1 MLGKPSSAVPM
12 EQFASRIQSERCNS
26 KASEASQD
34 PVEDEA
40 AFVTVKGQLTGL
52 TPLWNIRMEF
62 AVEALYSL
70 LQAH

>member
-34 PVEDEA
+34 PVED
-40 AFVTVKGQLTGL
+40 
-52 TPLWNIRMEF
+52 
-62 AVEALYSL
+62 
-70 LQAH
+70 